1 MELLAPVGSVRALY
15 AAINSGADAVYLG
28 VDGFNARAKA
38 QGFTTE
44 NINGYI
50 DLCHLHGMKVYIT
63 FNTAVKEKELEEFER
78 FVAACTRADAFIVAD
93 LGALDIFYKF
103 DVPLHAS
110 TQMGVN
116 NLEGALF
123 LQKKGFTRVVVA
135 RETEREDIIAI
146 KKNTSLE
153 LEYFVHGAL
162 CVSYSGSC
170 LLSSMMSG
178 DSGNRGRCNQP
189 CRLPYKSSI
198 NGKEGYL
205 LSPSEQCLITKL
217 NDLREIGV
225 DSLKIEGRLKQP
237 HYVSTVVSG
246 YRKVL
251 DGAKADKNAV
261 SELKKAFNR
270 GEFTCGY
277 MFDDTKE
284 IMSPKVQ
291 SNIGVA
297 VGKVVACDKTG
308 VTVKATQELRDG
320 DGLKLLYNGE
330 EAGGFGVKILKR
342 DKDIYKLSAIGSFP
356 IGAEVRRT
364 LDSQMADEEITLKK
378 IKADIFFECDEKLNV
393 TVSASALGTTAS
405 VYGRA
410 EQATGRPLTEE
421 DIISSLRKLGDTSFE
436 SKCVK
441 ACLSGQNIFMAKSVL
456 NDLRR
461 KAVAVLEH
469 EIVKRYESGMPKR
482 DHSIFVKDC
491 SKVAERKE
499 RRVIVNTDDFDAIK
513 PLCSQKII
521 ISYQIYD
528 FSQFLS
534 KIDIFL
540 SLIENT
546 FEVYLHLPPVVRGG
560 EMKVV
565 RDILDKCKGKIRGL
579 ICENYYAVTLA
590 EEYGLKAV
598 AGIRLNAFNSRL
610 KMVSGMDDIVFSPEL
625 TLREIDNIGDNNG
638 FVYAYGILP
647 VMTLCH
653 CPVQVST
660 GCSCNNCAYSGDFY
674 YRDKKASYLVKRT
687 KIKCCY
693 FELHNPAIVDISAKA
708 DKIRYNLYI
717 NMVNCKRDPLEVIG
731 SVTNGGAAQP
741 DSNCAHLFRGVK

>member
-38 QGFTTE
+38 QGFTTQ
-44 NINGYI
+44 NINYYI
-50 DLCHLHGMKVYIT
+50 DLCHLHGVKVYIT
-63 FNTAVKEKELEEFER
+63 FNTAVKEKELDEFGR

-93 LGALDIFYKF
+93 LGTLDIFGKF

-135 RETEREDIIAI
+135 RETAKEDIVAI

-178 DSGNRGRCNQP
+178 DSGNRGRCNQL
-189 CRLPYKSSI
+189 CRLPYRSSI
-198 NGKEGYL
+198 SGKEGYL

-217 NDLREIGV
+217 DELKEMGV

-237 HYVSTVVSG
+237 HYVSTVVSQ

-251 DGAKADKNAV
+251 DGAKADKNAI

-277 MFDDTKE
+277 IFDDTKE

-291 SNIGVA
+291 SNIGV
-297 VGKVVACDKTG
+297 VIGKVISCDKTG
-308 VTVKATQELRDG
+308 VTVKAFGQLRDG

-330 EAGGFGVKILKR
+330 EVGGFGVKILKR
-342 DKDIYKLSAIGSFP
+342 DKDIYKLSAKGSFP
-356 IGAEVRRT
+356 VGAEVRRT
-364 LDSQMADEEITLKK
+364 LDSQCAEEEISLKK
-378 IKADIFFECDEKLNV
+378 IEAGISFICDKDLNV
-393 TVSASALGTTAS
+393 TVSASACGATATAT
-405 VYGRA
+405 GRA
-410 EQATGRPLTEE
+410 EQATGRPLAAE
-421 DIISSLRKLGDTSFE
+421 DISSSIKKLGDTPFE
-436 SKCVK
+436 CNGVFTE
-441 ACLSGQNIFMAKSVL
+441 LSGQNIFMAKSVI

-461 KAVAVLEH
+461 KAVAELERAIL
-469 EIVKRYESGMPKR
+469 ERYENNMQRRVIKPFVSSGKASGKGE
-482 DHSIFVKDC
+482 D
-491 SKVAERKE
+491 
-499 RRVIVNTDDFDAIK
+499 RRVIVNTDDFNVIRSLAG
-513 PLCSQKII
+513 QKIA

-534 KIDIFL
+534 QIDIFL
-540 SLIENT
+540 RLIENN
-546 FEVYLHLPPVVRGG
+546 FQAYLHLPPVVRGD
-560 EMKVV
+560 EMSVL
-565 RDILDKCKGKIRGL
+565 RDVLDRCKGKITGL
-579 ICENYYAVTLA
+579 VCENYYAVDLA
-590 EEYGLKAV
+590 EEYGLKAF
-598 AGIRLNAFNSRL
+598 AGIRLNVFNSRF
-610 KMVSGMDDIVFSPEL
+610 KKVSGMDDIVFSPEL
-625 TLREIDNIGDNNG
+625 TLREIDDIGDKNG
-638 FVYAYGILP
+638 FVYAYGLLP

-660 GCSCNNCAYSGDFY
+660 GCNCGNCAYDGDFY
-674 YRDKKASYLVKRT
+674 YSDKMASYLVKRT
-687 KIKCCY
+687 KIKRCL
-693 FELHNPAIVDISAKA
+693 FELFNPVIVDISAKA

-717 NMVNCKRDPLEVIG
+717 NMVNCKRDPLDVVE
-731 SVTNGGAAQP
+731 SVTDGGAAQP
-741 DSNCAHLFRGVK
+741 VSNCAHLFRGVK